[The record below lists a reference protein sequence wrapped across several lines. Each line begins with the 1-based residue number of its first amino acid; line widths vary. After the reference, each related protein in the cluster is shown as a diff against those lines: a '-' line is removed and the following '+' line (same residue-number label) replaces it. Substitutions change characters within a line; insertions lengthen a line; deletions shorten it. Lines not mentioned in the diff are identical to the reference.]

1 MCDTKRGNR
10 SRTDFSRSLYKFR
23 ARYRKTTHLL
33 LALDF
38 GVKGKS
44 DVDYLEKKT
53 DIAVSGTQ
61 TIKVLENGVIGT
73 KREFIRGW
81 P

>member
-1 MCDTKRGNR
+1 
-10 SRTDFSRSLYKFR
+10 
-23 ARYRKTTHLL
+23 

-53 DIAVSGTQ
+53 DIAVSGTE
-61 TIKVLENGVIGT
+61 TIKILENGGIGT
-73 KREFIRGW
+73 KGEFIRDW
-81 P
+81 A